1 MTHDPTPI
9 GSFPVTEDDLQAWI
23 DGRLPSGRQR
33 DIEAWL
39 EANPE
44 AAARCRAMAAEREA
58 LRAALRPSHDAPIP
72 TRLRVAHIQAQQDH
86 ARAQGWRRTAAV
98 LAWVVLGAGLG
109 WAGHGLVPAG
119 APRPVVAQAGPR
131 PMVAE
136 AIAAHL
142 VFVADARRPVEVAAQ
157 QEDLLLRWRFG
168 TSRM

>member
-72 TRLRVAHIQAQQDH
+72 ARLRVAHIQAQQDH
-86 ARAQGWRRTAAV
+86 ARALLAVHRGGQAHGRRAQQPVCQWRRSST
-98 LAWVVLGAGLG
+98 
-109 WAGHGLVPAG
+109 GLVTAQPGSAG
-119 APRPVVAQAGPR
+119 QTTTCGVMGRTACWQPGQR
-131 PMVAE
+131 
-136 AIAAHL
+136 
-142 VFVADARRPVEVAAQ
+142 
-157 QEDLLLRWRFG
+157 
-168 TSRM
+168 